1 MTKSIFSDRYQHFR
15 KLLVNARNKAGLS
28 QTQLAEKINK
38 RQTFISKYEI
48 GERRID
54 VVELIEIAEALNI
67 DPCEIIVELKKVKA

>member
-67 DPCEIIVELKKVKA
+67 DPCEIIVKLKKVKA

>member
-1 MTKSIFSDRYQHFR
+1 MTKSIFSDRYFR